1 MYPYIVDPE
10 HLQQIID
17 EQGHLLDKD
26 GVNILTR
33 QENTEEEDIL
43 VIEPRPKSASTSV
56 GKKVADQEVPSTSTS
71 KAAEEENEKYI
82 WDDSSIKRLIE
93 YRKEHSYKFEEG
105 RITKKAVWEIIA
117 IKFNATSNKEA
128 QTVTW
133 MQLKSKWQK
142 LETKFKNVE
151 DKNRKSGEGTHNF
164 KYMEEMEEA
173 VGDNPNIRPANTIS
187 SMDLSLKK
195 TKYKKRKRKQPR
207 KRKKLL
213 N

>member
-1 MYPYIVDPE
+1 MNFQHCNNFDENISSIDCNNDCLNDSITAEEVLKVVKDLKLKKSAGCDGITNEMIRVSCDPE

-43 VIEPRPKSASTSV
+43 LIEPRPKSASTSV

-151 DKNRKSGEGTHNF
+151 D
-164 KYMEEMEEA
+164 
-173 VGDNPNIRPANTIS
+173 
-187 SMDLSLKK
+187 
-195 TKYKKRKRKQPR
+195 
-207 KRKKLL
+207 
-213 N
+213 